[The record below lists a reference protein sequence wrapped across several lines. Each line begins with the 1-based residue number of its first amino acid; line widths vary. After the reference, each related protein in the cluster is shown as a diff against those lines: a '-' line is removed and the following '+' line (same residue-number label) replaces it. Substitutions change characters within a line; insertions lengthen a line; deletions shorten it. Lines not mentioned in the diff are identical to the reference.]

1 MDSPAIETW
10 WALRSVLK
18 MGRQCTKDVVGKT
31 QQEVFQLSDK
41 VCQPSRRYLSDS
53 SVACDNPAWIFRYI
67 DTGRLHSEDR
77 RRPRCLSIYSLVK
90 SQLPD
95 VQFQ

>member
-18 MGRQCTKDVVGKT
+18 LGRQCTKYVVGKT
-31 QQEVFQLSDK
+31 RQEVFQLCDK
-41 VCQPSRRYLSDS
+41 VCQPSRRYLSYS

-67 DTGRLHSEDR
+67 DTGRLLSQDR

-90 SQLPD
+90 SQLPG